1 MRTIDT
7 PICILL
13 QLVLLP
19 VAALLLPLSLLSS
32 RDAVRRDDGD
42 TLPCYAWRQFFKSTD
57 VYPRTMERI
66 VRMLKLVIVRY
77 VYIYLWFSS
86 TIILGSTAGPGH
98 SFANRYFVADI
109 WRSPGPKGHQ
119 QLPLLLG
126 AMVAWQ
132 PLAVR
137 IVQRITVYNIKG
149 YLFTVTDQFIRW
161 NKRDVENLRK
171 IYDYVIELCVLWR
184 CKFLLRQPVV
194 EWDTPEDG
202 VFHSTTGSN
211 GTLFKD

>member
-1 MRTIDT
+1 
-7 PICILL
+7 
-13 QLVLLP
+13 
-19 VAALLLPLSLLSS
+19 
-32 RDAVRRDDGD
+32 
-42 TLPCYAWRQFFKSTD
+42 
-57 VYPRTMERI
+57 
-66 VRMLKLVIVRY
+66 MLKLVIVRY
-77 VYIYLWFSS
+77 VYIHLWFSS
-86 TIILGSTAGPGH
+86 TTVLGSTAGPGH

-119 QLPLLLG
+119 QLPLLLLLLLLG

-137 IVQRITVYNIKG
+137 IVQRIIVYNIKG

-171 IYDYVIELCVLWR
+171 IYDCVIELCVLWR

-194 EWDTPEDG
+194 EWDTPESG
-202 VFHSTTGSN
+202 GMVWYGMAVVF
-211 GTLFKD
+211 TLQLVQMEPYLRTNKIKKVCVGRIYISVLVLFTIALLMPLGRRAIAFYSSLYQ